1 MKLTIEEKAKQHL
14 ESKGKTTVTIDL
26 LRTSGG

>member
-1 MKLTIEEKAKQHL
+1 MKLTIEENAKKHL